1 MSTRAFAA
9 WQLAGLTLPNR
20 FVKAATFEGR
30 TQGGEPS
37 ESLVAFHAGIA
48 RGGTALTTV
57 AYCAV
62 APDARTFPDQ
72 IVVNEAT
79 MPGLRRLA
87 GSVHEAGGL
96 VSAQLAHAGSFS
108 RLKRP
113 LGQRSR
119 GPSVT
124 INDYGLL
131 AGEPIAGAMRPQDFD
146 AVVAQYAAT
155 AVRLMTAGFDALEI
169 HMGHGYLLSQ
179 FISPATNRRTDA
191 YGGSLVNR
199 MRLPLRVLEAV
210 RAAVGDDMPLIAKL
224 NLDDGLPGGVHVN
237 NSIEACNMLGAGV
250 INAVEL
256 SGGFV
261 SRSPMYLFRGESPL
275 PEMIR
280 NEPSAIFRFFFR
292 LAGPKLFPSMP
303 FEPLYFLE
311 QARRVRQAVD
321 VPLIYLGG
329 VSSGDDVRRVLDEEG
344 FDAVA
349 LGRTLLHDA
358 GFVERLRAD
367 ARAAS
372 GCTHCNRCVG
382 LLDAPGGIRC
392 TLVQG

>member
-1 MSTRAFAA
+1 
-9 WQLAGLTLPNR
+9 
-20 FVKAATFEGR
+20 
-30 TQGGEPS
+30 
-37 ESLVAFHAGIA
+37 
-48 RGGTALTTV
+48 
-57 AYCAV
+57 
-62 APDARTFPDQ
+62 
-72 IVVNEAT
+72 
-79 MPGLRRLA
+79 
-87 GSVHEAGGL
+87 

-155 AVRLMTAGFDALEI
+155 AVRLKTAGFDALEI

-237 NSIEACNMLGAGV
+237 NSIEACNMLGAGG

-382 LLDAPGGIRC
+382 LLDAPGGISC